1 MNSGFIKWFDPYKN
15 YGSILL
21 PDGGEVVFHVTAL
34 AEGQFV
40 GHLGAGQIVSFDL
53 LETRM
58 GIEAYNIHPMHSIY
72 R

>member
-1 MNSGFIKWFDPYKN
+1 
-15 YGSILL
+15 
-21 PDGGEVVFHVTAL
+21 
-34 AEGQFV
+34 
-40 GHLGAGQIVSFDL
+40 LGAGQIVSFDL